1 MYSCGICLCRTMAAG
16 VLPLRAINDLIEESA
31 AVLSSL
37 EGLAEESAAV
47 LSSLEGLAEEAVA
60 VQETMERADRLDG
73 LSETIFVALAVWILI
88 WVIIRLRRKGGE

>member
-37 EGLAEESAAV
+37 EGLAEES
-47 LSSLEGLAEEAVA
+47 VA